1 MPERLAQYCLDP
13 ARIAQTKLDK
23 HHYDP
28 GARTVTRLLVTIN
41 LNKGFRPVSSTGT
54 SVCPE
59 SSYGSRPVQANQKLH
74 DKSVYF
80 KLQTSTKCDVSTIK
94 QHSGCPEL
102 RLSELH
108 DTISND
114 EED

>member
-1 MPERLAQYCLDP
+1 MPERLAQHCLSP

-23 HHYDP
+23 HRYDP

-41 LNKGFRPVSSTGT
+41 LNKGVGPVSCIGT

-59 SSYGSRPVQANQKLH
+59 GSYGSRPVQANQKLH
-74 DKSVYF
+74 DKPVCC
-80 KLQTSTKCDVSTIK
+80 KLQKSTDSDASIIK
-94 QHSGCPEL
+94 QHSGCSEL

-108 DTISND
+108 DSISND